1 MIEYA
6 KNETDIYI
14 DKYEEP
20 NNHISALLE
29 ASIIT
34 LDIRPRLLYPL
45 WNAGIR
51 TVEQLSRRYR
61 SGLRSIPQI
70 GVCAE
75 YEIGLILSNSDLLNV
90 HDCSLCSRRSY
101 REHVNA

>member
-6 KNETDIYI
+6 KNAIDKYI

-20 NNHISALLE
+20 RHHISALLN

-45 WNAGIR
+45 WDAGIR
-51 TVEQLSRRYR
+51 TVDQLSRRYW

-70 GVCAE
+70 GACAE
-75 YEIGLILSNSDLLNV
+75 YEIGLILSSSDLLDV
-90 HDCSLCSRRSY
+90 HDRSRCSRRSY
-101 REHVNA
+101 REHVNS